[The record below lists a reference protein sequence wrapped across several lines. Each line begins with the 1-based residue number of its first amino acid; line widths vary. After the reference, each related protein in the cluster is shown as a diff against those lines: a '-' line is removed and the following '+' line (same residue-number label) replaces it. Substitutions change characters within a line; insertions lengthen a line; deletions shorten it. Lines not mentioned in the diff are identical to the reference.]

1 MVNNLSAGRLDGV
14 FGALSDP
21 TRRKMIE
28 RLARGPMTV
37 GEMSA
42 GFAISQPG
50 ISKHVKVL
58 ERAGLLKREIVGR
71 EHYCE
76 LETKAIEAASSWI
89 DAQRRFWTATLDRL
103 EAYLAAP
110 TNAKKKRGT

>member
-1 MVNNLSAGRLDGV
+1 MLSSTRLDGV
-14 FGALSDP
+14 FAALSDP

-42 GFAISQPG
+42 GFSISQPG

-71 EHYCE
+71 EHHCK

-89 DAQRRFWTATLDRL
+89 DVQRRFWTGTLDRL
-103 EAYLAAP
+103 AAYLATP
-110 TNAKKKRGT
+110 NADKKKRGS